1 MKYDYLITGA
11 ENMEEQA
18 LSLVGRDVCEKLV
31 KGYTERQWGRGCR
44 DLPAFII
51 KRLPLRFAFNN
62 NYFNDRYQGIPVG
75 GYTKIVEKL
84 LEGANVLLNT
94 DYKEYI
100 KQNPGSAN
108 KTVYTGMI
116 DEHFNY
122 SEGILEYCSVRF
134 ETEKLD
140 IDKVIASALNL
151 ASREFN

>member
-31 KGYTERQWGRGCR
+31 KGYTERQWGSGCR

-51 KRLPLRFAFNN
+51 KRLPLRFVFNN

-100 KQNPGSAN
+100 KQNPGSAD
-108 KTVYTGMI
+108 KTVYTGMT
-116 DEHFNY
+116 DEYFNC

-140 IDKVIASALNL
+140 IDKVIVSALNL